1 MPSAGQQD
9 TPGRGGAPDRQAI
22 VSMLATFRERSPDE
36 VGEQIDSLELTWL
49 VYQVEQRYGV
59 SLAGND
65 EELAGITTISG
76 AVEVLRA
83 VVDGSKA

>member
-1 MPSAGQQD
+1 MRPADPPGIPNRQD
-9 TPGRGGAPDRQAI
+9 VVD
-22 VSMLATFRERSPDE
+22 MLATFRERSPGE

-59 SLAGND
+59 SLAGSDD
-65 EELAGITTISG
+65 EIARISTISD

-83 VVDGSKA
+83 VVGGRRT